1 MLFLQGSRDTFATAA
16 LLEDVVARIGPTA
29 VLQWVDGG
37 DHSFAVAGAKRP
49 ADQVWCLGGGAGGG
63 FHPVR
68 GWITQQ

>member
-49 ADQVWCLGGGAGGG
+49 ADQVGASLAAPVADFIRSGG
-63 FHPVR
+63 
-68 GWITQQ
+68 